1 MGHGRPSRPQ
11 PLQGRAN
18 HRNHSNDP
26 QQSLLHAL
34 LPPAHAHTLPP
45 MHPWLRIILPGLVL
59 GSAVAACTEE
69 NPYINVCGNTVVEE
83 ANGEECDDG
92 DANDDGAAC
101 TAECV
106 VAICGDGLVHEGVEA
121 CDLGDLN
128 RAEGPCT
135 PECTLVSCGDG
146 NLDPGEACDDGPANK
161 PEADGQGGCSELCTP
176 LPFCGD
182 GIVHSAWEECDDG
195 NLDDTDDCLTTCKL
209 ASCGDG
215 TIQAGVEMCDDG
227 NTDDTDMCPS
237 TCLWA
242 TCGDGFT
249 HEGAEECDDGNE
261 DNSDACL
268 SACLLATCGDGV
280 LQIGVEEC
288 DDGNTD
294 PSDGC
299 NAECVRDRQVFVSV
313 AAPTGEEIMGIAGA
327 DARCVVEA
335 EAARLANPERFRAWL
350 SDSKS
355 SPATRFETRGARYV
369 LVDGSVIADDWDD
382 LTDGQLSHPINAYP
396 DGSEA
401 NVAVWTSTEAS
412 GEAVDTGEFCG
423 DWSVADDSYGR
434 TGYSPEVDYFWTFAD
449 LGLVC
454 FGIAHFYCFED

>member
-1 MGHGRPSRPQ
+1 MRIRI
-11 PLQGRAN
+11 
-18 HRNHSNDP
+18 
-26 QQSLLHAL
+26 
-34 LPPAHAHTLPP
+34 PP

-59 GSAVAACTEE
+59 GSDVAACTEE

-92 DANDDGAAC
+92 DANDDAAAS

-106 VAICGDGLVHEGVEA
+106 VAVCGDGLTHEGVEA

-128 RAEGPCT
+128 SAEGPCT
-135 PECTLVSCGDG
+135 PE
-146 NLDPGEACDDGPANK
+146 
-161 PEADGQGGCSELCTP
+161 
-176 LPFCGD
+176 
-182 GIVHSAWEECDDG
+182 
-195 NLDDTDDCLTTCKL
+195 CKL

-215 TIQAGVEMCDDG
+215 TIQTDVEQCDDG
-227 NTDDTDMCPS
+227 NTDDTDMCPT
-237 TCLWA
+237 TCTWA

-249 HEGAEECDDGNE
+249 HEGAEQCDDGNE

-280 LQIGVEEC
+280 LQAGVEEC

-299 NAECVRDRQVFVSV
+299 NAECVRDRQVFVSS
-313 AAPTGEEIMGIAGA
+313 AAPTGEEVMGIAGA
-327 DARCVVEA
+327 DTRFAVEA
-335 EAARLANPERFRAWL
+335 ETAGLANPERFHAWL

-401 NVAVWTSTEAS
+401 NVAVWTSTTPS
-412 GEAVDTGEFCG
+412 GEAVDTGERWRDTVRAWRSLRSLRRG
-423 DWSVADDSYGR
+423 ARRGR
-434 TGYSPEVDYFWTFAD
+434 
-449 LGLVC
+449 GLHGCVYVVRRHRLRHVRVLHWRSWRHRWR
-454 FGIAHFYCFED
+454 A